1 LKDMS
6 VLLIGID
13 TNIIIRLLTRDH
25 EGQFAL
31 ARSVV
36 AGASQEKPL
45 CVNIVTMTESLWVLE
60 QRLKM
65 PPMDA
70 RSLIGNFLEAPE
82 IVVPSNMPFAGWQ
95 SALSSEH
102 PGWTDVVVA
111 GINAELGCVHTLTF
125 DKRAAKSV
133 PGMELLA

>member
-1 LKDMS
+1 MS
-6 VLLIGID
+6 VHLIGID

-25 EGQFAL
+25 EGQFDL
-31 ARSVV
+31 ARALV
-36 AGASQEKPL
+36 AEASLERPL
-45 CVNIVTMTESLWVLE
+45 CVNIVTITESLWVLE
-60 QRLKM
+60 RRLKM
-65 PPMDA
+65 PTVDA
-70 RSLIGNFLEAPE
+70 RSLLANFLGAPE
-82 IVVPSNMPFAGWQ
+82 IVVPSNTPFSGWQ

-111 GINAELGCVHTLTF
+111 GINAEFGCVHTLTF

>member
-1 LKDMS
+1 MKDMS

-13 TNIIIRLLTRDH
+13 TNIIIRLLTRDD
-25 EGQFAL
+25 EVQFSL
-31 ARSVV
+31 ARSLV
-36 AGASQEKPL
+36 AGASLEKPL

-60 QRLKM
+60 KRLKM
-65 PPMDA
+65 LTVDA
-70 RSLIGNFLEAPE
+70 RSLLGSFLEAPE
-82 IVVPSNMPFAGWQ
+82 IVVPSTMPFAGWQ
-95 SALSSEH
+95 SALSSAH